1 MKKEG
6 KHHIK
11 KIHKLEEV
19 ELTQEEW
26 FNALKV
32 PSPHKNKKTYSRKE
46 KFKNRVE
53 Y

>member
-1 MKKEG
+1 MKP
-6 KHHIK
+6 
-11 KIHKLEEV
+11 KLQKTI
-19 ELTQEEW
+19 LTREEW

-32 PSPHKNKKTYSRKE
+32 PSPYKNKKTYSRKE